1 MNGEPP
7 EEKSKEQKK
16 RIEEDAVLIGCIVLI
31 FTLSLEFFLFRE
43 LTFFNILCTLAIF
56 GFSITIANYILNRW
70 EVIRKWLKKSVEI
83 KWLLLVVFISL
94 LAIGV
99 IYHYNQLEGIEGKI
113 KCILPKGNVIIID
126 IQETT
131 SAEIGYIFPQVS
143 EVPFCGIGTY
153 ATEGKIK
160 SKFHKDTLDGRKY
173 YTEITFQNFCNST
186 DCNSGWMICPLR
198 GYDASRF
205 THLSFW
211 VQGVKGGEKF
221 GVKIKDTRG
230 TEVKVEVMEYIEGK
244 QISTHWQKVIIPVE
258 HFLNVDMS
266 MLNVISLYSNGKLSY
281 KDSETIYVTD
291 FKLYG

>member
-1 MNGEPP
+1 MDGEP
-7 EEKSKEQKK
+7 SMDQ
-16 RIEEDAVLIGCIVLI
+16 DAALIAFFVLI
-31 FTLSLEFFLFRE
+31 FILSLELFLFRE
-43 LTFFNILCTLAIF
+43 LTFFNIIGSFAVFPVSFI
-56 GFSITIANYILNRW
+56 IAKCILNKKK
-70 EVIRKWLKKSVEI
+70 EIGEWLKKPLGL

-99 IYHYNQLEGIEGKI
+99 INHYNQLEGIEGKL

-126 IQETT
+126 IQETK
-131 SAEIGYIFPQVS
+131 SAELEYIFPQVS
-143 EVPFCGIGTY
+143 EVPFSGTETY
-153 ATEGKIK
+153 ATDGKIK
-160 SKFHKDTLDGRKY
+160 SKFHKDSLDGREY

-186 DCNSGWMICPLR
+186 DCNSGWMIRPLR

-205 THLSFW
+205 TYLSFW
-211 VQGVKGGEKF
+211 VQGAKGGEKF

-244 QISTHWQKVIIPVE
+244 KIGTRWQKIIIPLE

-266 MLNVISLYSNGKLSY
+266 TLNVISLYSDGKLSY

-291 FKLYG
+291 FVLY

>member
-1 MNGEPP
+1 MDREP
-7 EEKSKEQKK
+7 SVDQ
-16 RIEEDAVLIGCIVLI
+16 DAALIAFIVFI
-31 FTLSLEFFLFRE
+31 FTLSLELFLFRE
-43 LTFFNILCTLAIF
+43 LTFFNIIGSFAVFPVSFIIAK
-56 GFSITIANYILNRW
+56 SILEKRPPIW
-70 EVIRKWLKKSVEI
+70 EGLREWLKKPVAI
-83 KWLLLVVFISL
+83 KWLLLVLFISL
-94 LAIGV
+94 LAICV
-99 IYHYNQLEGIEGKI
+99 INHYNQLEGIEGKL
-113 KCILPKGNVIIID
+113 KCILPNGNVIIID
-126 IQETT
+126 IQETK

-160 SKFHKDTLDGRKY
+160 SKFHNDTLDGRKY